1 MKLDFS
7 IGIGQ
12 RQGLTLTVQ
21 VQQAIKLLQMTNLE
35 VNEYIE
41 ENFAVNPFV
50 ELKDKIS
57 RDKTSVAANTKPD
70 ATSTAKTLED
80 APFGSEK
87 QKTKTEIE
95 NQFETGD
102 SFKTRSTVS
111 KEQTDFDPI
120 QLIKSHDKSLYVH
133 CGDYIERLSLT
144 IQERLVAYKFLEEL
158 EPTGWV
164 GVTVKELASQ
174 TSVDT
179 DIVESV
185 LETLQMIEP
194 AGLFSRTLAEC
205 LKLQAED
212 ADLLDDTLES
222 ILDNLHL
229 LGSGKFDL
237 LKRRCG
243 CSDEDLAENL
253 KIIKSFNP
261 KPGLQFSSEV
271 INIREP
277 DLKITKNDDGW
288 LVTLNKST
296 LPSVAIDKTYAKAV
310 RKTKMD
316 AEQKEFIKEKIAEAN
331 WLKNALQKRNDTM
344 LRVGAEI
351 AKRQTEFLEKG
362 PSHLQPMV
370 LRDVAEAVEMH
381 ESTISRVTTGSL
393 METPQGTLELKSF
406 FSVGLQLND
415 DQSSQ
420 SSAAVK
426 FKIKK
431 MIENEKPRNPI
442 SDDEIVETLKAGGIN
457 VARRTVAKYR
467 KVQNIPASFMRKR
480 QSTLAGIL

>member
-7 IGIGQ
+7 IGLGQ
-12 RQGLTLTVQ
+12 RQGLTLTAQ

-50 ELKDKIS
+50 KLKDEVS
-57 RDKTSVAANTKPD
+57 QGTSVAPSQAK
-70 ATSTAKTLED
+70 AEITSTAKSLED
-80 APFGSEK
+80 TPFGSEK
-87 QKTKTEIE
+87 PKTKTEIE

-102 SFKTRSTVS
+102 SFKTKSTVT
-111 KEQTDFDPI
+111 KEKTDFNPI
-120 QLIKSHDKSLYVH
+120 ELMKSHEKSLYVH
-133 CGDYIERLSLT
+133 CGDYIERLNLSV
-144 IQERLVAYKFLEEL
+144 QERLIAYRFLEEL
-158 EPTGWV
+158 SPTGWID
-164 GVTVKELASQ
+164 VTVGEIANQ
-174 TSVDT
+174 TGSDQHVVEGVL
-179 DIVESV
+179 DI
-185 LETLQMIEP
+185 LQMIEP

-205 LKLQAED
+205 LRLQAQD
-212 ADLLDDTLES
+212 ANILDDNLDG
-222 ILDNLHL
+222 ILNNLHL

-243 CSDEDLAENL
+243 FTDEELSINL
-253 KIIKSFNP
+253 KKIKSFDP
-261 KPGLQFSSEV
+261 KPGLQFSEEA
-271 INIREP
+271 INIRAP
-277 DLKITKNDDGW
+277 DLKITKNNDGW
-288 LVTLNKST
+288 LVTLNNST
-296 LPSVAIDKTYAKAV
+296 LPSVVIDKAYAKTV

-316 AEQKEFIKEKIAEAN
+316 TEQKDFIKEKIAEAN

-362 PSHLQPMV
+362 PNYLQPMV

-393 METPQGTLELKSF
+393 METPQGTLELKAF
-406 FSVGLQLND
+406 FSVSLQLND
-415 DQSSQ
+415 DNSSQ

-426 FKIKK
+426 FKIKQL
-431 MIENEKPRNPI
+431 IENEKPQNPI
-442 SDDEIVETLKAGGIN
+442 SDDEIVETLKATGIN

-480 QSTLAGIL
+480 QRTLAGMI

>member
-1 MKLDFS
+1 MKLDFN
-7 IGIGQ
+7 IGLGQ
-12 RQGLTLTVQ
+12 RQGLALTVQ

-41 ENFAVNPFV
+41 ENFSVNPFV
-50 ELKDKIS
+50 EVKGQISHDKS
-57 RDKTSVAANTKPD
+57 SVSDNAAPEIG
-70 ATSTAKTLED
+70 STAKTLEEK
-80 APFGSEK
+80 PFGSEAK
-87 QKTKTEIE
+87 KTKTEIE

-102 SFKTRSTVS
+102 SFKAKSTVS
-111 KEQTDFDPI
+111 REQKDFDPI
-120 QLIKSHDKSLYVH
+120 QLIASHKKSLFVH
-133 CGDYIERLSLT
+133 CGEYIESLRLSP
-144 IQERLVAYKFLEEL
+144 QEYLVAYKFLEEL
-158 EPTGWV
+158 EPTGWISISINEV
-164 GVTVKELASQ
+164 AQQ
-174 TSVDT
+174 TSIDKDT
-179 DIVESV
+179 IKGV

-205 LKLQAED
+205 LKLQAVD
-212 ADLLDDTLES
+212 GGLLNEALES
-222 ILDNLHL
+222 VLDNLHL
-229 LGSGKFDL
+229 LGNGKFEL

-243 CSDEDLAENL
+243 CSDEEFTDNL
-253 KIIKSFNP
+253 KIIKSLNP
-261 KPGLQFSSEV
+261 KPGLQFSSET

-277 DLKITKNDDGW
+277 DLKITRNDEGW

-296 LPSVAIDKTYAKAV
+296 LPSVSIDKDYAKTV

-316 AEQKEFIKEKIAEAN
+316 VEQKEFIKEKIAEAN

-362 PSHLQPMV
+362 PSYIQPMV

-406 FSVGLQLND
+406 FSVSLQLND
-415 DQSSQ
+415 DQTSQ

-426 FKIKK
+426 FKIKRL
-431 MIENEKPRNPI
+431 IENEIPQSPI
-442 SDDEIVETLKAGGIN
+442 SDDEIVDTLKIGGVN

-480 QSTLAGIL
+480 QNTLAGIL

>member
-7 IGIGQ
+7 INMGQ
-12 RQGLTLTVQ
+12 RQGLTLTAQ

-50 ELKDKIS
+50 ELNDKIAREKNS
-57 RDKTSVAANTKPD
+57 SASD
-70 ATSTAKTLED
+70 ARTETLSTAKTLED
-80 APFGSEK
+80 TPFGTEK

-102 SFKTRSTVS
+102 SFKTKSTVS
-111 KEQTDFDPI
+111 KEQSDFDPV
-120 QLIKSHDKSLYVH
+120 QLLKSHDKSLYVY
-133 CGDYIERLSLT
+133 CGDYIESLGFT
-144 IQERLVAYKFLEEL
+144 QQEQIVAYKFLEEL

-164 GVTVKELASQ
+164 DVTAKNVAIQ
-174 TSVDT
+174 TLVDLNV
-179 DIVESV
+179 VEDV
-185 LETLQMIEP
+185 LDTLQMIEP
-194 AGLFSRTLAEC
+194 AGLFARTLAEC
-205 LKLQAED
+205 LKLQAKD
-212 ADLLDDTLES
+212 KALLDETLKN

-243 CSDEDLAENL
+243 CNDEELAEKL
-253 KIIKSFNP
+253 RVIKSFDP
-261 KPGLQFSSEV
+261 KPGLQFSSEA

-277 DLKITKNDDGW
+277 DLKITKKDDGW

-296 LPSVAIDKTYAKAV
+296 LPSVVIDKTYAKTV
-310 RKTKMD
+310 RKSKMD

-351 AKRQTEFLEKG
+351 AKRQTAFLERG
-362 PSHLQPMV
+362 PSYIQPMI
-370 LRDVAEAVEMH
+370 LRDVAEAVDMH

-406 FSVGLQLND
+406 FSVSLQLND

-426 FKIKK
+426 FKIRKL
-431 MIENEKPRNPI
+431 IDNEQPQSPI
-442 SDDEIVETLKAGGIN
+442 SDDEIVETLKSSGIN

-480 QSTLAGIL
+480 QNTLSGML

>member
-7 IGIGQ
+7 INMGQ
-12 RQGLTLTVQ
+12 RQGLTLTAQ

-50 ELKDKIS
+50 ELNDKIAREKNS
-57 RDKTSVAANTKPD
+57 SASD
-70 ATSTAKTLED
+70 ARTEALSTAKTLED
-80 APFGSEK
+80 TPFGTEK

-102 SFKTRSTVS
+102 SFKTKSTVS
-111 KEQTDFDPI
+111 KEQSDFDPV
-120 QLIKSHDKSLYVH
+120 QLLKSHDKSLYVH
-133 CGDYIERLSLT
+133 CGDYIESLGFT
-144 IQERLVAYKFLEEL
+144 QQEQIVAYKFLEEL

-164 GVTVKELASQ
+164 DVTAENVAIQ
-174 TSVDT
+174 TLVDLNV
-179 DIVESV
+179 VEDV
-185 LETLQMIEP
+185 LDTLQMIEP
-194 AGLFSRTLAEC
+194 AGLFARTLAEC
-205 LKLQAED
+205 LKLQAKD
-212 ADLLDDTLES
+212 KALLDETLKN

-243 CSDEDLAENL
+243 CNDEELAEKL
-253 KIIKSFNP
+253 RVIKSFDP
-261 KPGLQFSSEV
+261 KPGLQFSSEA

-277 DLKITKNDDGW
+277 DLKITKKDDGW

-296 LPSVAIDKTYAKAV
+296 LPSVVIDKTYAKTV
-310 RKTKMD
+310 RKSKMD

-351 AKRQTEFLEKG
+351 AKRQTAFLEKG
-362 PSHLQPMV
+362 PSYIQPMI
-370 LRDVAEAVEMH
+370 LRDVAEAVDMH

-406 FSVGLQLND
+406 FSVSLQLND

-426 FKIKK
+426 FKIRKL
-431 MIENEKPRNPI
+431 IDNEQPQSPI
-442 SDDEIVETLKAGGIN
+442 SDDEIVETLKSSGIN

-480 QSTLAGIL
+480 QNTLSGML

>member
-7 IGIGQ
+7 INMGQ
-12 RQGLTLTVQ
+12 RQGLTLTAQ

-50 ELKDKIS
+50 ELNDKIA
-57 RDKTSVAANTKPD
+57 REKKPSASD
-70 ATSTAKTLED
+70 ARAETLSTAKTLED
-80 APFGSEK
+80 TPFGTEK

-102 SFKTRSTVS
+102 SFKTKSTVS
-111 KEQTDFDPI
+111 KEQSDFDPV
-120 QLIKSHDKSLYVH
+120 QLLKSHDKSLYVH
-133 CGDYIERLSLT
+133 CGDYIESLGFT
-144 IQERLVAYKFLEEL
+144 QQEQIVAYKFLEEL

-164 GVTVKELASQ
+164 DVTAKNVAIQ
-174 TSVDT
+174 TLVDLNV
-179 DIVESV
+179 VEDV
-185 LETLQMIEP
+185 LDTLQMIEP
-194 AGLFSRTLAEC
+194 AGLFARTLAEC
-205 LKLQAED
+205 LKLQAKD
-212 ADLLDDTLES
+212 KALLDEMLES

-243 CSDEDLAENL
+243 CNDEELAEKL
-253 KIIKSFNP
+253 RVIKSFDP
-261 KPGLQFSSEV
+261 KPGLQFSSEA

-277 DLKITKNDDGW
+277 DLKITKKDDGW

-296 LPSVAIDKTYAKAV
+296 LPSVIIDKTYAKTV
-310 RKTKMD
+310 RKSKMD

-351 AKRQTEFLEKG
+351 AKRQTAFLEKG
-362 PSHLQPMV
+362 PSYIQPMI
-370 LRDVAEAVEMH
+370 LRDVAEAVDMH

-406 FSVGLQLND
+406 FSVSLQLND

-426 FKIKK
+426 FKIRKL
-431 MIENEKPRNPI
+431 IENEQPQSPI
-442 SDDEIVETLKAGGIN
+442 SDDEIVETLKSSGIN

-480 QSTLAGIL
+480 QNTLSGML

>member
-7 IGIGQ
+7 INMGQ
-12 RQGLTLTVQ
+12 RQGLTLTAQ

-50 ELKDKIS
+50 ELNDKIA
-57 RDKTSVAANTKPD
+57 REKKPSASD
-70 ATSTAKTLED
+70 ARAETLSTAKALED
-80 APFGSEK
+80 TPFGTEK

-102 SFKTRSTVS
+102 SFKTKSTVS
-111 KEQTDFDPI
+111 KEQSDFDPV
-120 QLIKSHDKSLYVH
+120 QLLKSHDKSLYVY
-133 CGDYIERLSLT
+133 CGDYIESLGFT
-144 IQERLVAYKFLEEL
+144 QQEQIVAYKFLEEL

-164 GVTVKELASQ
+164 DVTAKNVAIQ
-174 TSVDT
+174 TLVDLNV
-179 DIVESV
+179 VEDV
-185 LETLQMIEP
+185 LDTLQMIEP
-194 AGLFSRTLAEC
+194 AGLFARTLSEC
-205 LKLQAED
+205 LKLQAKD
-212 ADLLDDTLES
+212 KALLDEMLES

-243 CSDEDLAENL
+243 CNDEELAEKL
-253 KIIKSFNP
+253 RVIKSFDP
-261 KPGLQFSSEV
+261 KPGLQFSSEA

-277 DLKITKNDDGW
+277 DLKITKKDDGW

-296 LPSVAIDKTYAKAV
+296 LPSVIIDKTYAKTV
-310 RKTKMD
+310 RKSKMD

-351 AKRQTEFLEKG
+351 AKRQTAFLEKG
-362 PSHLQPMV
+362 PSYIQPMI
-370 LRDVAEAVEMH
+370 LRDVAEAVDMH

-406 FSVGLQLND
+406 FSVSLQLND

-426 FKIKK
+426 FKIRKL
-431 MIENEKPRNPI
+431 IENEQPQSPI
-442 SDDEIVETLKAGGIN
+442 SDDEIVETLKSSGIN

-480 QSTLAGIL
+480 QNTLSGML

>member
-12 RQGLTLTVQ
+12 RQGLTLTAQ

-35 VNEYIE
+35 VNEYID
-41 ENFAVNPFV
+41 ENFGVNPFV
-50 ELKDKIS
+50 ELTDAIS
-57 RDKTSVAANTKPD
+57 RDQVSDAANTKPD
-70 ATSTAKTLED
+70 ASSTAQSLEE

-102 SFKTRSTVS
+102 SFKTKSTVS

-144 IQERLVAYKFLEEL
+144 LKERLVAYKFLEEL
-158 EPTGWV
+158 EPTGWIST
-164 GVTVKELASQ
+164 TVKDVGDQ
-174 TSVDT
+174 TLVDT
-179 DIVESV
+179 HIVESV

-212 ADLLDDTLES
+212 AVLLDDTLAS

-229 LGSGKFDL
+229 LGGGKFDL

-243 CSDEDLAENL
+243 CSDEELSKKL

-261 KPGLQFSSEV
+261 KPGLQFSSET

-296 LPSVAIDKTYAKAV
+296 LPSVIIDKTYAKTV

-316 AEQKEFIKEKIAEAN
+316 TEQKEFIKEKIAEAN

-362 PSHLQPMV
+362 PNYLQPMI
-370 LRDVAEAVEMH
+370 LRDVAEAVELH

-426 FKIKK
+426 FRIKK
-431 MIENEKPRNPI
+431 LIETEKSQNPI

-480 QSTLAGIL
+480 QSTLAGML

>member
-7 IGIGQ
+7 INMGQ
-12 RQGLTLTVQ
+12 RQGLTLTAQ

-41 ENFAVNPFV
+41 ENFAVNPFI
-50 ELKDKIS
+50 ELNDKIAREKNS
-57 RDKTSVAANTKPD
+57 SASNAKTETL
-70 ATSTAKTLED
+70 STAKTLED
-80 APFGSEK
+80 APFGTEK
-87 QKTKTEIE
+87 QQTKTEIE

-102 SFKTRSTVS
+102 SFKTKSTVS
-111 KEQTDFDPI
+111 KEQSDFDPV
-120 QLIKSHDKSLYVH
+120 QLLKSHDKSLYVY
-133 CGDYIERLSLT
+133 CGDYIESLGLT
-144 IQERLVAYKFLEEL
+144 QQEQIVAYKFLEEL

-164 GVTVKELASQ
+164 DVTAKNVAIQ
-174 TSVDT
+174 TLVDLNV
-179 DIVESV
+179 VEDV
-185 LETLQMIEP
+185 LDTLQMIEP
-194 AGLFSRTLAEC
+194 AGLFARTLAEC
-205 LKLQAED
+205 LKLQAKD
-212 ADLLDDTLES
+212 KALLDETLEN

-243 CSDEDLAENL
+243 CNDEELAEKL
-253 KIIKSFNP
+253 RVIKSFDP
-261 KPGLQFSSEV
+261 KPGLQFSSEA

-277 DLKITKNDDGW
+277 DLKITKKDDGW

-296 LPSVAIDKTYAKAV
+296 LPSVVIDKTYAKTV
-310 RKTKMD
+310 RKSKMD

-351 AKRQTEFLEKG
+351 AKRQTAFLEKG
-362 PSHLQPMV
+362 PSYIQPMI
-370 LRDVAEAVEMH
+370 LRDVAEAVDMH

-406 FSVGLQLND
+406 FSVSLQLND

-426 FKIKK
+426 FKIRKL
-431 MIENEKPRNPI
+431 IENEQPQSPI
-442 SDDEIVETLKAGGIN
+442 SDDEIVETLKSSGIN

-480 QSTLAGIL
+480 QNTLSGML

>member
-12 RQGLTLTVQ
+12 RQGLTLTAQ

-35 VNEYIE
+35 VNEYID
-41 ENFAVNPFV
+41 ENFGVNPFV
-50 ELKDKIS
+50 ELTDAIS
-57 RDKTSVAANTKPD
+57 RDKVSDAANTKPD
-70 ATSTAKTLED
+70 ASSTAQSLEE

-102 SFKTRSTVS
+102 SFKTKSTVS

-144 IQERLVAYKFLEEL
+144 LKERLVAYKFLEEL
-158 EPTGWV
+158 EPTGWIST
-164 GVTVKELASQ
+164 TVKDVGDQ
-174 TSVDT
+174 TLVDT
-179 DIVESV
+179 HIVESV

-212 ADLLDDTLES
+212 AVLLDDTLAS

-229 LGSGKFDL
+229 LGGGKFDL

-243 CSDEDLAENL
+243 CSDEELSKKL

-261 KPGLQFSSEV
+261 KPGLQFSSET

-296 LPSVAIDKTYAKAV
+296 LPSVIIDKTYAKTV

-316 AEQKEFIKEKIAEAN
+316 TEQKEFIKEKIAEAN

-351 AKRQTEFLEKG
+351 AKRQAEFLEKG
-362 PSHLQPMV
+362 PNYLQPMI
-370 LRDVAEAVEMH
+370 LRDVAEAVELH

-426 FKIKK
+426 FRIKK
-431 MIENEKPRNPI
+431 LIETEKSQNPI